1 MSTLFGHLSSKF
13 GPSTE
18 DIGTEALCYLLRS
31 SDEMME
37 AFIGHVNGLCKG
49 DLSADMR
56 IVANKSTEDGGR
68 PDIVGWE
75 RQSSSRLFVES
86 KFWAGLTSNQP
97 SGYLQALEGDE
108 RSILLFLVPERR
120 KQNVWR
126 ETLYRLDQNREASS
140 ASMPERFA
148 LQTEEGP
155 SIAITTWGDVLD
167 ILSSSAS
174 DSGSQKIDEDIRQLR
189 GLCQHEGADSFRP
202 FTEGEFAAS
211 MAERIIDLHTL
222 VKDLHDLVE
231 NRLEAWST
239 RQRARF
245 AEHKYRFKAELYGYK
260 AQVGV
265 RYGWWRNEGI
275 SPFWLRLYFDHVE
288 YQQAVF
294 DALDL
299 DVPLFEGGKYSP
311 EDVLVPL
318 RPPYGVGRDQI
329 IEELLRQLDDIAERL
344 APVLADD
351 I

>member
-1 MSTLFGHLSSKF
+1 
-13 GPSTE
+13 
-18 DIGTEALCYLLRS
+18 
-31 SDEMME
+31 MME
-37 AFIGHVNGLCKG
+37 AFIRHVNA
-49 DLSADMR
+49 LSGGNLSSDIR

-75 RQSSSRLFVES
+75 RQRSSRLFVES
-86 KFWAGLTSNQP
+86 KFWAGLTRNQP
-97 SGYLQALEGDE
+97 SGYLQALEGNE

-126 ETLYRLDQNREASS
+126 ETIYRLVQNREDSS
-140 ASMPERFA
+140 VVEPEGFV
-148 LQTEEGP
+148 LKIEEGP

-167 ILSSSAS
+167 VLSSSAF
-174 DSGSQKIDEDIRQLR
+174 DSGSQKIAEDIRQLR

-202 FTEGEFAAS
+202 FKEGEFAAS
-211 MAERIIDLHTL
+211 MAERIIDLHML

-239 RQRARF
+239 RQTARF
-245 AEHKYRFKAELYGYK
+245 AEHKYRFRAQLYGYK
-260 AQVGV
+260 AQIGV

-294 DALDL
+294 DELDL
-299 DVPLFEGGKYSP
+299 DVPLFEGGKHSP

-318 RPPYGVGRDQI
+318 RPPYGVGRDQVI
-329 IEELLRQLDDIAERL
+329 DNLLRQLNNIAEGL
-344 APVLADD
+344 APVLSDD